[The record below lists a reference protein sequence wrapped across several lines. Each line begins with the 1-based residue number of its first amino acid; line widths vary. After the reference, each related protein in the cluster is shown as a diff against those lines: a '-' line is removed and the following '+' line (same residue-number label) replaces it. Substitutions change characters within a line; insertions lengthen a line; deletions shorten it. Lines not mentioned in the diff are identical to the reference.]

1 MTSAKQLIIK
11 GKNVKHL
18 LIKLFYPET
27 RVKTVLVCLLIITC
41 SLLTK
46 KHVDRWIIKSRTVT
60 QAQVE
65 EGWEKAGIEIGLHAI
80 AKKENYWKIAKHYG
94 VDIDT
99 IIGANPDLEKLH
111 ASIGQTIRVP
121 NRKGTVH
128 RIEEQENVL
137 TISALYS
144 VPVSSIKALNNLQPR
159 HILVPGLEL
168 FIPNAKPVR
177 LTKEMTNHYS
187 LRGIFGSPLPG
198 RITSGMGM
206 RTHPVGGFRGR
217 HTGVDLAAREG
228 ALIAAAASGTVIQ
241 TGEGENIGSFVIL
254 SHKDSYTTLYG
265 HCSQVLTA
273 KGKTVKKGQIIAKV
287 GSTGR
292 VTGPHLHFEIRKSGV
307 PQDPLKY
314 LW

>member
-1 MTSAKQLIIK
+1 M
-11 GKNVKHL
+11 KHL
-18 LIKLFYPET
+18 LTKLFSPDM
-27 RVKTVLVCLLIITC
+27 RWKTIIVCLVIITC
-41 SLLTK
+41 TILVEEQ
-46 KHVDRWIIKSRTVT
+46 VDRWIIKSRTVT
-60 QAQVE
+60 QAQIE
-65 EGWEKAGIEIGLHAI
+65 AGWKTAGIEIAPHTI
-80 AKKENYWKIAKHYG
+80 EKKENYWKVAKHYS

-99 IIGANPDLEKLH
+99 IIGANPDLEELH
-111 ASIGQTIRVP
+111 AATGQKIRVP
-121 NRKGTVH
+121 NRKGTIH
-128 RIEEQENVL
+128 RTEEQDNVQ

-144 VPVSSIKALNNLQPR
+144 VPVSSITAVNNLRSR

-177 LTKEMTNHYS
+177 LTVEMTEHYS

-198 RITSGMGM
+198 RITSGIGM
-206 RTHPVGGFRGR
+206 RTHPVGGFRGK
-217 HTGVDLAAREG
+217 HTGVDLAAQEG
-228 ALIAAAASGTVIQ
+228 TRIAAAASGTVIQ
-241 TGEGENIGSFVIL
+241 TGEGEYIGAFVIL

-265 HCSQVLTA
+265 HCSQILTT

-292 VTGPHLHFEIRKSGV
+292 VTGPHLHFEIRKNGV